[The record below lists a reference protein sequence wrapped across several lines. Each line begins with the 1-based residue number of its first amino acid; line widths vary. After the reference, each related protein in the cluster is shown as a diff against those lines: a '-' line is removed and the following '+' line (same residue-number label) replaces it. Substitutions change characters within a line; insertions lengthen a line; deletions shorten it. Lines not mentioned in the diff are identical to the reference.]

1 MSEEKK
7 SMAKDSTARAGL
19 RRWLP
24 EVTAKKKG
32 RDSNAP
38 RAKGIKEAGHLP
50 IHTGYLWM
58 NQ

>member
-24 EVTAKKKG
+24 EVTAKKK
-32 RDSNAP
+32 
-38 RAKGIKEAGHLP
+38 KEEIVTLP
-50 IHTGYLWM
+50 EQRELRKLDTYPSILATCG
-58 NQ
+58 